1 MISST
6 AFGAANTRA
15 RRINARYTWS
25 IVEAGAKTPA
35 IEGMINFRLATRD
48 WRVVERRN
56 KRVAH
61 GCLHQLH
68 TPPGA
73 ERLPDKAIHIEG
85 RDRALSRG
93 FGQTTTTNR
102 IGQLHQDGDG
112 VCQATNHLA
121 PGDRRS
127 AGRLDGCN
135 KPMARRNPPE

>member
-1 MISST
+1 VPSKDALSESAMISST

-61 GCLHQLH
+61 GCLHQSH

-85 RDRALSRG
+85 RDRGFVTRIWSNINDQPHRPATSGWRWRLS
-93 FGQTTTTNR
+93 
-102 IGQLHQDGDG
+102 GD
-112 VCQATNHLA
+112 
-121 PGDRRS
+121 
-127 AGRLDGCN
+127 
-135 KPMARRNPPE
+135 KPPRARRPPIGWPT